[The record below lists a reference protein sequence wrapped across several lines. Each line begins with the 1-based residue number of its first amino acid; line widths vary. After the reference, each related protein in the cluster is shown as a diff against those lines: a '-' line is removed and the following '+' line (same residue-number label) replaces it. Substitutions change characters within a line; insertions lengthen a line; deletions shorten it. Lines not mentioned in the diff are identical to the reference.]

1 MDDLFNQVTTKIKN
15 ETGIDITGEDIR
27 KDEFLKI
34 TKTVADV
41 CLGLDPKPSQLD
53 FENKVKDIAYK
64 RFMKNLN
71 PAPYPNKEPP
81 FKDSFPVEQRPE
93 EINIGIP
100 KLELDKHMQLNQSTR
115 PKTIINAKEKK
126 VLVIDTGEFG
136 DTDMPAET
144 DRSLL
149 SFSVNLQNKFQVPG
163 KEGGQ
168 CEIYL
173 ESMIVC
179 GTKSPSHD
187 GTNVGVRSDQ
197 QFFIIGIDK
206 FNIQSISNYTK
217 LSNKIIIPNDN
228 SKGTSATGN
237 TNVSVLKSKK
247 FNYISQMNTGE
258 TFSTLNFTCTD
269 TTGSATIFNNTSGVN
284 TNRIC
289 FEFMFIPL

>member
-1 MDDLFNQVTTKIKN
+1 MDKLYNQVTTKIKN
-15 ETGIDITGEDIR
+15 EIGIDITGEDNN

-34 TKTVADV
+34 TKTVADICV
-41 CLGLDPKPSQLD
+41 GLVPKPSQID

-71 PAPYPNKEPP
+71 PVIEGLDNPLDNPQ
-81 FKDSFPVEQRPE
+81 DSVNSLD
-93 EINIGIP
+93 EIIP
-100 KLELDKHMQLNQSTR
+100 QGKVVTHMKLNQST
-115 PKTIINAKEKK
+115 KQKAIINAKQKK
-126 VLVIDTGEFG
+126 VLIIDTGESG
-136 DTDMPAET
+136 ILVSEGAGT
-144 DRSLL
+144 SLT
-149 SFSVNLQNKFQVPG
+149 SFSVNLQNEFQVPG

-179 GTKSPSHD
+179 GTKAPSHD
-187 GTNVGVRSDQ
+187 GTNVGVRSNQ
-197 QFFIIGIDK
+197 QFFIVGIDK

-228 SKGTSATGN
+228 SKGTSAAGN

-258 TFSTLNFTCTD
+258 TFKTLKFTCTD
-269 TTGSATIFNNTSGVN
+269 TTGSATIFNDTSGVD

>member
-1 MDDLFNQVTTKIKN
+1 MDNLYNQVTTKIKN
-15 ETGIDITGEDIR
+15 ETGIDITGEDNN

-34 TKTVADV
+34 TKTVADICV
-41 CLGLDPKPSQLD
+41 GLVPKPSQIE

-71 PAPYPNKEPP
+71 PVIEGLDNPP
-81 FKDSFPVEQRPE
+81 VIEKAAYLGE
-93 EINIGIP
+93 NL
-100 KLELDKHMQLNQSTR
+100 LEDMDTQMTFYRST
-115 PKTIINAKEKK
+115 KTKAIINAKQKK
-126 VLVIDTGEFG
+126 ILIIDTGESG
-136 DTDMPAET
+136 ILVSLGAGATG
-144 DRSLL
+144 RSLT
-149 SFSVNLQNKFQVPG
+149 SFSVNLQNEFQVPG

-179 GTKSPSHD
+179 GTKAPSHD

-197 QFFIIGIDK
+197 QFFIVGIDK
-206 FNIQSISNYTK
+206 FNIQSISNYTR

-228 SKGTSATGN
+228 SKGTSAAGN

-269 TTGSATIFNNTSGVN
+269 AGGSAAIFNDTSSVN

>member
-1 MDDLFNQVTTKIKN
+1 MDKLYNQVTTKIKN
-15 ETGIDITGEDIR
+15 EIGIDITGEDNN

-34 TKTVADV
+34 TKTVADICV
-41 CLGLDPKPSQLD
+41 GLVPKPSQID

-71 PAPYPNKEPP
+71 PVIEGLDNPLDNPQ
-81 FKDSFPVEQRPE
+81 DSVNSLD
-93 EINIGIP
+93 EIIP
-100 KLELDKHMQLNQSTR
+100 QGKVVTHMKLNQST
-115 PKTIINAKEKK
+115 KQKAIINAKQKK
-126 VLVIDTGEFG
+126 VLIIDTGESG
-136 DTDMPAET
+136 ILVSEGAGT
-144 DRSLL
+144 SLT
-149 SFSVNLQNKFQVPG
+149 SFSVNLQNEFQVPG

-179 GTKSPSHD
+179 GTKAPSHD
-187 GTNVGVRSDQ
+187 GTFVGVRSNQ
-197 QFFIIGIDK
+197 QFFIVGIDK

-228 SKGTSATGN
+228 SKGTSAAGN

-258 TFSTLNFTCTD
+258 TFKTLKFTCTD
-269 TTGSATIFNNTSGVN
+269 TTGSATIFNDTSGVD

>member
-1 MDDLFNQVTTKIKN
+1 MDNLYNQVTTKIKN
-15 ETGIDITGEDIR
+15 ETGIDITGEDNN

-34 TKTVADV
+34 TKTVADICV
-41 CLGLDPKPSQLD
+41 GLVPKPSQID
-53 FENKVKDIAYK
+53 FENKVTDIAYK

-71 PAPYPNKEPP
+71 PVIEGLDNPPAPVPQETKYLV
-81 FKDSFPVEQRPE
+81 DQM
-93 EINIGIP
+93 
-100 KLELDKHMQLNQSTR
+100 KLYQSAPAWHASTK

-126 VLVIDTGEFG
+126 ILIIDTGQDGEFCIVQNNK
-136 DTDMPAET
+136 
-144 DRSLL
+144 SLT
-149 SFSVNLQNKFQVPG
+149 SFSVDLQNEFQVPG

-179 GTKSPSHD
+179 GTKAPSHD

-206 FNIQSISNYTK
+206 FNIKSISNYTK

-228 SKGTSATGN
+228 SKGTSAAGN

-258 TFSTLNFTCTD
+258 TFKILNFTCTD
-269 TTGSATIFNNTSGVN
+269 AGGSATIFNDISNGVN

-289 FEFMFIPL
+289 LEFMFIPL